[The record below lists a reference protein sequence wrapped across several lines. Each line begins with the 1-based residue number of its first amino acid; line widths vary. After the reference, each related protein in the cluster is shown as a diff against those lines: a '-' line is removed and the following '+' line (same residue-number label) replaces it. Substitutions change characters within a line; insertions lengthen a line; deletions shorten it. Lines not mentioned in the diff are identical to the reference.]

1 MAENFSSFEIGD
13 EVTVGD
19 DLFGLV
25 SFIDVELQTM
35 SILVGRGC
43 HKSEDTNLVVSGY
56 LISKVE
62 KGWPDR
68 EVALAALTPRPCRWY
83 DGNDSTRSKS

>member
-1 MAENFSSFEIGD
+1 MPENFSSFKIGD
-13 EVTVGD
+13 EVTIGD

-35 SILVGRGC
+35 SICVGRGC
-43 HKSEDTNLVVSGY
+43 HNSEDTNVVIGAFS
-56 LISKVE
+56 ISKVE

-83 DGNDSTRSKS
+83 DEDNSTKS